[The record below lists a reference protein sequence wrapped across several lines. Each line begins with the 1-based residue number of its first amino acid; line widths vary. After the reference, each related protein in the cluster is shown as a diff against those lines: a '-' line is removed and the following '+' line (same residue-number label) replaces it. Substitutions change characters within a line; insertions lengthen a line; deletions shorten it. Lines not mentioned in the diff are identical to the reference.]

1 MLYILNEQTYDLS
14 PTFSENLMEDGQ
26 NVVKTTFINS
36 KNEKF
41 FLISK
46 ADIAEVFYDENHQS
60 LDTEEAIK
68 RIQE

>member
-1 MLYILNEQTYDLS
+1 
-14 PTFSENLMEDGQ
+14 MEDGQ

-60 LDTEEAIK
+60 VDTEEAIK